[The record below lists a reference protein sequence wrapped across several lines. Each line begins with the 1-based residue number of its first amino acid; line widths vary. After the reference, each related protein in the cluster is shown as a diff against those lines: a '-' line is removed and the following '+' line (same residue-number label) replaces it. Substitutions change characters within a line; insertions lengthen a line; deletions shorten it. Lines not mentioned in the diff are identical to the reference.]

1 MLQSDNISDF
11 CPEQNFQ
18 NCQPDEASKCS
29 SSNKPLPNLNAMKL
43 SSPLASLQ
51 HGSTTLPKNVH
62 VSPLKEQLNCEKRQD
77 KTSPL
82 AQLLDGKKY
91 EGKIN
96 NTSLNKSEDLRVTPL
111 MDTLNIQ
118 DSPKSPLSLL
128 LGKQGSGNAKQA
140 PTKTLASGGLHL
152 PSLVN
157 IAKGETS
164 PLSKLKDSKQSLA
177 GNTWDDAVFGKRNT
191 SEEGSQKSSIVH
203 IPKND
208 GYSSLSQ
215 LLKTRQSP
223 RDNRT
228 KNDQNNS
235 SVAQPNS
242 SSGRMVFNDSEKYVS
257 LNVPEISANTP
268 PESRRDI
275 DLSAQLQPA
284 KTEEKSKPRHA
295 DSVSAYVNIRTIPYD
310 IKESDQK
317 QRIGGVP
324 PNDVEDGFQKY
335 PVGRTS
341 PNNVESCVHM
351 QTIEFHKDLAFHDS
365 ARLLLHVPSTFA
377 CTLHV
382 YYKKPGR
389 QWKPTTTRMF
399 KNDLG
404 IVPFDFNEPSP
415 DDIVLSKQK
424 KRSSTKK

>member
-11 CPEQNFQ
+11 CSVQNLK
-18 NCQPDEASKCS
+18 NCPPDEASKCS
-29 SSNKPLPNLNAMKL
+29 CSNKPLPNLNAMKL

-82 AQLLDGKKY
+82 AQVLDGKKY
-91 EGKIN
+91 EGEIN

-111 MDTLNIQ
+111 MDTHNIQ

-128 LGKQGSGNAKQA
+128 LEKQGSENAKQA
-140 PTKTLASGGLHL
+140 KTSASGGLHL

-177 GNTWDDAVFGKRNT
+177 GKTWDDVFGKRNT

-208 GYSSLSQ
+208 GHSSLSQ
-215 LLKTRQSP
+215 LLKTRKSP

-242 SSGRMVFNDSEKYVS
+242 SLGRMVFNDSEKYVS
-257 LNVPEISANTP
+257 LNVPEISANTF

-275 DLSAQLQPA
+275 DLSARLQPA

-295 DSVSAYVNIRTIPYD
+295 DSVSAYVNIKTIPND

-341 PNNVESCVHM
+341 ANNVESCVHM
-351 QTIEFHKDLAFHDS
+351 QTIEFHKDLASHDS

-382 YYKKPGR
+382 YYKKPSR

-424 KRSSTKK
+424 KRTSAKK